1 MARRE
6 DGDLEWRTYGLAL
19 GRRLRWL
26 RTHRDLTQEQLA
38 ELSGV
43 HRNQISNIERNVSR
57 DDGSA
62 DPHLS
67 MIFRLARA
75 LNVSPN
81 LLIPNV
87 DNPVASKSGE
97 SVSDVAWVAVQ
108 TELDERLQR

>member
-26 RTHRDLTQEQLA
+26 RTYRDLTQEELA

-57 DDGSA
+57 DDGSS

-108 TELDERLQR
+108 TELDEYMQR